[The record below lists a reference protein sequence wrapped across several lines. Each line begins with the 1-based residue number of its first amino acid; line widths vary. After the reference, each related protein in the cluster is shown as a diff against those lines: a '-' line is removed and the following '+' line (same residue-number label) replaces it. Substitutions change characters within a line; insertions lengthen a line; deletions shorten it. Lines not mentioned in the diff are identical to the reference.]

1 MEKSTLN
8 LFPNEYDLEHFLTIR
23 PKKWNFSMRVA
34 PRYVHHFVEHDYE
47 PFTADLIATHVKK
60 LPIFIDIGAH
70 YGFYTLLVA
79 SVSPNTRVLAFEP
92 SPVNAAALRENV
104 SLNGFSNIEVEE
116 LALSNSN
123 ESKIFHV
130 AEASDSGGFSNHP
143 LAKTTQEIP
152 VTARRLDSLQI
163 DGVLNQPVLIKLDA
177 EGHELE
183 ILEGMR
189 SILEINHRL
198 ELVIEFNPKCL
209 RSAGHRPAEVLE
221 FISRLGYAIFFLDD
235 KKRIPY
241 KVLPQQFDEWTQNI
255 NNGYVNVFCSRQET
269 SLSVLWFSHA
279 ATLTGGAEKS
289 LIHIMENLQYNHHVL
304 HTAIVPGDGPMRDW
318 IQEHAIGTLPTPIYA
333 WWAKNNQN
341 ETAASLAIILNLM
354 DELRLINPDLIVTN
368 TLTIPWGAISANFLH
383 KPHVWFVRELF
394 EFETSATY
402 NIPLEEIREIIL
414 EGSNQVVAL
423 TKAIKDRNFG
433 RDSNVLVLPRPVKIP
448 DSTLSIEVSA
458 SFKKPAA
465 TKLLFAGGI
474 RDEKGIQDAVLAVK
488 DLLKQGLS
496 NIELIIIGP
505 DDEPV
510 TQQEIQRIVYQN
522 NLENY
527 IQFLGWQK
535 NPLDY
540 IRQADIILVCSKYN
554 SFLRVTLEA
563 AYFRKPVISSDNP
576 GGRET
581 VVENETGLFYQ
592 SGDHEELAS
601 KIAALIQDPTFA
613 QKLGEQGFYYAH
625 KNFDPDAYEARVF
638 ELFQSMKQASM
649 PNSPK
654 LSVYI
659 QHLIQKLAEQKD
671 AYIEEIQHSLAW
683 SLALKIR
690 KLRTLLLPD
699 ESKLYKA
706 SLPLLRLF
714 RSE

>member
-1 MEKSTLN
+1 
-8 LFPNEYDLEHFLTIR
+8 
-23 PKKWNFSMRVA
+23 MRVA
-34 PRYVHHFVEHDYE
+34 PRYVYHFVEHDYE
-47 PFTADLIATHVKK
+47 SFTADLIATHVKK

-92 SPVNAAALRENV
+92 SPVNVTALRENV
-104 SLNGFSNIEVEE
+104 SLNGFANIEVEE

-130 AEASDSGGFSNHP
+130 AEASDSGGFTNHP
-143 LAKTTQEIP
+143 LAKTAWEIP

-163 DGVLNQPVLIKLDA
+163 DGLLDQPVLIKLDA

-189 SILEINHRL
+189 SILETNRRL

-209 RSAGHRPAEVLE
+209 RSAGHRPVEVLE

-241 KVLPQQFDEWTQNI
+241 KVLPQQFDEWVQKVG
-255 NNGYVNVFCSRQET
+255 NGYFNVFCCRQET

-289 LIHIMENLQYNHHVL
+289 LIHIVENLQRNHHVL
-304 HTAIVPGDGPMRDW
+304 NTVIVPGDGHMRDW
-318 IQEHAIGTLPTPIYA
+318 VQEHAIGTLPTPVYT

-341 ETAASLAIILNLM
+341 ETAASLAVILNLL

-383 KPHVWFVRELF
+383 KPHIWFVRELF
-394 EFETSATY
+394 EFEMSATY
-402 NIPLEEIREIIL
+402 NIPLEEIRGIIL
-414 EGSNQVVAL
+414 ESSNQVVTL
-423 TKAIKDRNFG
+423 THAIKERNFG
-433 RDSNVLVLPRPVKIP
+433 RNANVLVLPRPVKIP
-448 DSTLSIEVSA
+448 EITSTVEENT
-458 SFKKPAA
+458 SFKNPAA

-474 RDEKGIQDAVLAVK
+474 REEKGIQDAVLAVK
-488 DLLKQGLS
+488 NLLKQGLS
-496 NIELIIIGP
+496 NIELVIIGP
-505 DDEPV
+505 DDEPT
-510 TQQEIQRIVYQN
+510 TQQEIQRIVHQN
-522 NLENY
+522 NLENH

-535 NPLDY
+535 NPFDY

-581 VVENETGLFYQ
+581 IIENETGLFYQ
-592 SGDHEELAS
+592 SGNHEELAS
-601 KIAALIQDPTFA
+601 KIAVLIQDPTLA
-613 QKLGEQGFYYAH
+613 KELGEHAFYYAH
-625 KNFDPDAYEARVF
+625 KNFDPDAYEARIF
-638 ELFQSMKQASM
+638 KLFQSMKQASK
-649 PNSPK
+649 PNSPR
-654 LSVYI
+654 LSTYI
-659 QHLIQKLAEQKD
+659 QHLMQKLVEQKD
-671 AYIEEIQHSLAW
+671 AYIEEIQHSLTW

-690 KLRTLLLPD
+690 KLRMLLLPD

-706 SLPLLRLF
+706 SLPLLRLI
-714 RSE
+714 RSR

>member
-1 MEKSTLN
+1 MEKSALN
-8 LFPNEYDLEHFLTIR
+8 LFPNEYDLEHFLTVK

-34 PRYVHHFVEHDYE
+34 PRYVYHFVEHDYE
-47 PFTADLIATHVKK
+47 SFTADLIATHVKK

-92 SPVNAAALRENV
+92 SPVNVTALRENV
-104 SLNGFSNIEVEE
+104 SLNGFANIEVEE

-130 AEASDSGGFSNHP
+130 AEASDSGGFTNHP
-143 LAKTTQEIP
+143 LAKTAWEIP

-163 DGVLNQPVLIKLDA
+163 DGLLDQPVLIKLDA

-189 SILEINHRL
+189 SILETNRRL

-209 RSAGHRPAEVLE
+209 RSAGHRPVEVLE

-241 KVLPQQFDEWTQNI
+241 KVLPQQFDEWVQKVG
-255 NNGYVNVFCSRQET
+255 NGYFNVFCCRQET

-289 LIHIMENLQYNHHVL
+289 LIHIVENLQRNHHVL
-304 HTAIVPGDGPMRDW
+304 NTVIVPGDGHMRDW
-318 IQEHAIGTLPTPIYA
+318 VQEHAIGTLPTPVYT

-341 ETAASLAIILNLM
+341 ETAASLAVILNLL

-383 KPHVWFVRELF
+383 KPHIWFVRELF
-394 EFETSATY
+394 EFEMSATY
-402 NIPLEEIREIIL
+402 NIPLEEIRGIIL
-414 EGSNQVVAL
+414 ESSNQVVTL
-423 TKAIKDRNFG
+423 THAIKERNFG
-433 RDSNVLVLPRPVKIP
+433 RNANVLVLPRPVKIP
-448 DSTLSIEVSA
+448 EITSTVEENT
-458 SFKKPAA
+458 SFKNPAA

-474 RDEKGIQDAVLAVK
+474 REEKGIQDAVLAVK
-488 DLLKQGLS
+488 NLLKQGLS
-496 NIELIIIGP
+496 NIELVIIGP
-505 DDEPV
+505 DDEPT
-510 TQQEIQRIVYQN
+510 TQQEIQRIVHQN
-522 NLENY
+522 NLENH

-535 NPLDY
+535 NPFDY

-581 VVENETGLFYQ
+581 IIENETGLFYQ
-592 SGDHEELAS
+592 SGNHEELAS
-601 KIAALIQDPTFA
+601 KIAVLIQDPTLA
-613 QKLGEQGFYYAH
+613 KELGEHAFYYAH
-625 KNFDPDAYEARVF
+625 KNFDPDAYEARIF
-638 ELFQSMKQASM
+638 KLFQSMKQASK
-649 PNSPK
+649 PNSPR
-654 LSVYI
+654 LSTYI
-659 QHLIQKLAEQKD
+659 QHLMQKLVEQKD
-671 AYIEEIQHSLAW
+671 AYIEEIQHSLTW

-690 KLRTLLLPD
+690 KLRMLLLPD

-706 SLPLLRLF
+706 SLPLLRLI
-714 RSE
+714 RSR